1 MVVYLLKLNYMGDN
15 TTLNLYFNPLFKDG
29 AWRLERKPM
38 IASVA
43 MKAGGAVYAVGDG
56 THTVVTNST
65 ANFVGILME
74 EITAADADFAT
85 AARLKTVAVPL
96 RPRAEAEFAVG
107 AGTFTQADE
116 GKSVKF
122 NDYLGLAVD
131 TAGVQARIQKYLTAT
146 RGRCIFNLDIV

>member
-1 MVVYLLKLNYMGDN
+1 M
-15 TTLNLYFNPLFKDG
+15 
-29 AWRLERKPM
+29 ERKAM

-74 EITAADADFAT
+74 EIATGDADFAT
-85 AARLKTVAVPL
+85 SAKMKTVAVPMSDL
-96 RPRAEAEFAVG
+96 AEAEFAVG

-131 TAGVQARIQKYLTAT
+131 TTGIQARITKYLTAT
-146 RGRCIFNLDIV
+146 RGKCIFNLDIV